1 MWNDSNNKMD
11 ASFWV
16 TWILLVIKVMVLLA
30 TMKVKWFPI
39 YKQNSK
45 LQYDII
51 TKAIHGMTLDSEKT
65 IKLFWDDYFISV
77 LLQYM

>member
-1 MWNDSNNKMD
+1 
-11 ASFWV
+11 
-16 TWILLVIKVMVLLA
+16 
-30 TMKVKWFPI
+30 MKVKWFPI